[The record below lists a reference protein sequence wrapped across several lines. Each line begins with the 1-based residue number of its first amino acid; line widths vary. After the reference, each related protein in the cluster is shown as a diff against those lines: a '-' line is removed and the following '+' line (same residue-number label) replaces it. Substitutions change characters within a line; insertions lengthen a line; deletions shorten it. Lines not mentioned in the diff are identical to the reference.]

1 MIRVMMMIGET
12 AERAAVQEALLV
24 TDKRERHLDDS
35 DEDINQRRH
44 HCAEHQQQHQSLAMI
59 IITLTRKMA
68 ED

>member
-24 TDKRERHLDDS
+24 TDKRERHLDDN

-44 HCAEHQQQHQSLAMI
+44 HY
-59 IITLTRKMA
+59 
-68 ED
+68 